1 MAIVLFDPAW
11 IVARLKTEVTDLKL
25 VGGAADLSAAAD
37 SALAKPAA
45 FVLPNSERASSS
57 TTGTMVVNQQNT
69 VRFAVVIAVQNL
81 RDKRGEKAQAD
92 LRSLRGDIMTAL
104 HGWQP
109 DADFDPI
116 EYGGG
121 KLLQLSDQV
130 LWWQDEFITGNHLRS
145 V

>member
-11 IVARLKTEVTDLKL
+11 IVAQLKTEVTALKL
-25 VGGAADLSAAAD
+25 VGGAADLSAATD
-37 SALAKPAA
+37 SVIQKPAA
-45 FVLPNSERASSS
+45 FVLANSERASGS
-57 TTGTMVVNQQNT
+57 TTGTMAVNQQNT
-69 VRFAVVIAVQNL
+69 VRFAVLIAVQNL
-81 RDKRGEKAQAD
+81 RDRRGEKAQAD
-92 LRSLRGDIMTAL
+92 LLSLRGSIMTAL

-130 LWWQDEFITGNHLRS
+130 LWWQDEFVTAHLLRS

>member
-11 IVARLKTEVTDLKL
+11 IVAQLKTEVTDLKM
-25 VGGAADLSAAAD
+25 VGGAADLSAATD
-37 SALAKPAA
+37 SVIQKPAA
-45 FVLPNSERASSS
+45 FVLPNSERASGS
-57 TTGTMVVNQQNT
+57 TTGTMAVNQQNT
-69 VRFAVVIAVQNL
+69 VRFAVLIAVQNL
-81 RDKRGEKAQAD
+81 RDKRGEKAQAN
-92 LRSLRGDIMTAL
+92 LRSLRGSIMDAL
-104 HGWQP
+104 LGWQP

-130 LWWQDEFITGNHLRS
+130 LWWQDEFVTSHLIRS

>member
-11 IVARLKTEVTDLKL
+11 IVAQLKTEVTALKL
-25 VGGAADLSAAAD
+25 VGGAADLSAATD
-37 SALAKPAA
+37 SVIQKPAA
-45 FVLPNSERASSS
+45 FVLANSERASGS
-57 TTGTMVVNQQNT
+57 TTGTMAVNQQNT
-69 VRFAVVIAVQNL
+69 VRFAVLIAVQNL

-92 LRSLRGDIMTAL
+92 LLSLREEIITAL

-116 EYGGG
+116 EYGSG

-130 LWWQDEFITGNHLRS
+130 LWWQDEFVTAHLLRS